1 MPIGTLL
8 RRTVRST
15 HVLPCL
21 LLLAVVLRALIPVGY
36 MPDPAALRQGIF
48 RMSLC
53 SAGGAMSPMD
63 MAAMGHGDRDM
74 SGMHGMAHAPGM
86 PDMPGMQDMSGM
98 DAATDAAA
106 GDRSSHAPDSG
117 DHSAGTE
124 CPFWAAAHVALH
136 LPPVAIEP
144 LLATL
149 RDTPV
154 GFAVPDS
161 LPPLPP
167 AGPPL
172 GSRAPPSA

>member
-1 MPIGTLL
+1 MPIGTFL
-8 RRTVRST
+8 RRAARST

-36 MPDPAALRQGIF
+36 MPDPAALRQGLF

-53 SAGGAMSPMD
+53 SAGGAMAYMD
-63 MAAMGHGDRDM
+63 MAAMGHGAMEHGAMDI
-74 SGMHGMAHAPGM
+74 SGMHGMSPAPGM
-86 PDMPGMQDMSGM
+86 SHMAGMEGARD
-98 DAATDAAA
+98 TAA
-106 GDRSSHAPDSG
+106 GDLSPHAPDSG

-144 LLATL
+144 VLAAP
-149 RDTPV
+149 RDALIR
-154 GFAVPDS
+154 FQVPAS